1 MRNAFEESIVDGKK
15 VIDFHT
21 HPYTSRVEYMGMY
34 GEDFYL
40 EPEQMPEDL
49 ADAGIGVFCGSV
61 IDSDHRGPVGSF
73 DEIRRVNDSA
83 LKLWKKF
90 GDAYVPGFHVH
101 PAYVEESIEEI
112 HRMHRAGVRLI
123 GELVPYIDEW
133 GELDYDCAGLSAILD
148 EAGKYHMIVNTHSG
162 NEDATDR
169 MVESHPDVVFVGAHP
184 GESDRVNR
192 HLERMKRN
200 DNYYTDLSGHGLF
213 RHGMLRY
220 MIDRC
225 GADRLLFGSDYPTCN
240 PAMFIGG
247 VLLDPLLTDT
257 EKEKIFSLNAKRLL
271 LL

>member
-1 MRNAFEESIVDGKK
+1 MSFEI
-15 VIDFHT
+15 IDFHT
-21 HPYTSRVEYMGMY
+21 HPFTEDKTNICAYREI
-34 GEDFYL
+34 GEMTPDTTRQTFR
-40 EPEQMPEDL
+40 DL
-49 ADAGIGVFCGSV
+49 GVSKICGSV
-61 IDSDHRGPVGSF
+61 ICFNRGAYANSWEKVL
-73 DEIRRVNDSA
+73 VNNDKA
-83 LKLWKKF
+83 LRLRDYY
-90 GDAYVPGFHVH
+90 GDFYVPGFHVH

>member
-1 MRNAFEESIVDGKK
+1 MSFEI
-15 VIDFHT
+15 IDFHT
-21 HPYTSRVEYMGMY
+21 HPFTENKTNICAYPEI
-34 GEDFYL
+34 GEMTPDTTRQTFR
-40 EPEQMPEDL
+40 DL
-49 ADAGIGVFCGSV
+49 GISKICGSV
-61 IDSDHRGPVGSF
+61 ICFNRGEYADPW
-73 DEIRRVNDSA
+73 EKIRINNDKA
-83 LKLWKKF
+83 LKLREYY
-90 GDAYVPGFHVH
+90 GDFYVPGFHVH

-112 HRMHRAGVRLI
+112 RRMHCAGVRLI
-123 GELVPYIDEW
+123 GELVPYMDEW
-133 GELDYDCAGLSAILD
+133 GELGYDSEGLSAILD

-200 DNYYTDLSGHGLF
+200 ENYYVDLSGHGLF

-257 EKEKIFSLNAKRLL
+257 EKEKIFSLNAKRILQL
-271 LL
+271 